1 MHILNV
7 QASENDERNIFFDRF
22 VTGGLKTCQS
32 IKNMQVELLPCFA
45 RDIKQ
50 KGIKILMSNLK
61 AGLSSLRARPQH
73 VIVHTRESA
82 TQQAVTA
89 I

>member
-1 MHILNV
+1 
-7 QASENDERNIFFDRF
+7 
-22 VTGGLKTCQS
+22 
-32 IKNMQVELLPCFA
+32 MQVELLPCFA
-45 RDIKQ
+45 REFKSDIKQ